1 MFQTVLFVCV
11 GYLSGSVLYALIF
24 AGILKKEDIL
34 AQSSDHN
41 PGTANAFMYG
51 GFWCG
56 LFTLLFDLLK
66 GFIPVY
72 LFMHYGNAAKAAPFM
87 AALVIAAP
95 VIGHA
100 FPVFYGFRG
109 GKGIA
114 VTFGCLAGLIPALE
128 AFWVLV
134 FFFIGFSTVLQVENT
149 DSLIGIWSVLNVE
162 EYYPFSNN
170 EKEMMKDIRKVMI
183 LNNYDPM
190 TLYHYG
196 LYVNSVAGEMKG
208 LDKKKIT
215 ESYNSLVIQRR
226 QDLDISSEDIID
238 CMKKEPGE
246 YISDIYEDIEKEVL
260 YHRLPNE
267 KEKLLSY
274 IRKNYASND

>member
-24 AGILKKEDIL
+24 AGILKKGDIL

-100 FPVFYGFRG
+100 FPVFCGFRG

-134 FFFIGFSTVLQVENT
+134 FFFIGFSTVLQISPHFYRTIFSYVFSFVIMFREIRNPAAVWGFF
-149 DSLIGIWSVLNVE
+149 LITAVVLVRMFISKE
-162 EYYPFSNN
+162 E
-170 EKEMMKDIRKVMI
+170 RKC
-183 LNNYDPM
+183 L
-190 TLYHYG
+190 
-196 LYVNSVAGEMKG
+196 
-208 LDKKKIT
+208 
-215 ESYNSLVIQRR
+215 
-226 QDLDISSEDIID
+226 
-238 CMKKEPGE
+238 
-246 YISDIYEDIEKEVL
+246 EV
-260 YHRLPNE
+260 
-267 KEKLLSY
+267 KLLGCSHTLMWN
-274 IRKNYASND
+274 RRRT

>member
-24 AGILKKEDIL
+24 AGILKKGDIL

-100 FPVFYGFRG
+100 FPVFYGFR
-109 GKGIA
+109 
-114 VTFGCLAGLIPALE
+114 
-128 AFWVLV
+128 
-134 FFFIGFSTVLQVENT
+134 
-149 DSLIGIWSVLNVE
+149 E
-162 EYYPFSNN
+162 E
-170 EKEMMKDIRKVMI
+170 
-183 LNNYDPM
+183 
-190 TLYHYG
+190 
-196 LYVNSVAGEMKG
+196 KG
-208 LDKKKIT
+208 LLSHSDA
-215 ESYNSLVIQRR
+215 L
-226 QDLDISSEDIID
+226 QDLFLRWRHFGFWCSFLSVFQLYCRFHLISTERFFLM
-238 CMKKEPGE
+238 CF
-246 YISDIYEDIEKEVL
+246 
-260 YHRLPNE
+260 
-267 KEKLLSY
+267 LS
-274 IRKNYASND
+274 

>member
-1 MFQTVLFVCV
+1 MLQTVLFICM

-24 AGILKKEDIL
+24 ARIFKKGDIL
-34 AQSSDHN
+34 EQSSDHN

-72 LFMHYGNAAKAAPFM
+72 LFMHYGNAVKVDPFM

-95 VIGHA
+95 VVGHA

-114 VTFGCLAGLIPALE
+114 VTFGCLAGLVPELD

-134 FFFIGFSTVLQVENT
+134 VFFIGFSTVLQISPHFYRTVFA
-149 DSLIGIWSVLNVE
+149 
-162 EYYPFSNN
+162 YAF
-170 EKEMMKDIRKVMI
+170 
-183 LNNYDPM
+183 
-190 TLYHYG
+190 
-196 LYVNSVAGEMKG
+196 
-208 LDKKKIT
+208 
-215 ESYNSLVIQRR
+215 SLVIMFREIR
-226 QDLDISSEDIID
+226 NPAVVWGFFLITTVVLIRILTS
-238 CMKKEPGE
+238 KEE
-246 YISDIYEDIEKEVL
+246 RKCLEV
-260 YHRLPNE
+260 
-267 KEKLLSY
+267 KLLGCSHTLMWD
-274 IRKNYASND
+274 RRRT